1 MNGRT
6 IVVTGGAGF
15 VGSNLVD
22 SLLNDGQDV
31 IVFDSLARPG
41 SEWNLAWL
49 QTRYPRVQFVQGD
62 VRDSKT
68 VNKVI
73 GRADIIYHFA
83 AQVAVTT
90 SVTDPS
96 TDFEVNALGTFNI
109 LEAARLGNRR
119 PTLVLTSTNKVY
131 GGIENVVVAERQS
144 RYEFRDAPHGIP
156 ESQPLD
162 FHSPYGCSKGAA
174 DQYVHDYARIYDLPT
189 VVFRMSCIYGPRQ
202 FGNEDQGWLAHF
214 IIGAVLGKPLT
225 IYGDGKQVRDVL
237 FVEDLVKALRLAV
250 DRIDIT
256 AGKVYNIGGGPENAL
271 AVWHEFGPMLAELIP
286 RPVEVAFGDWRPGDQ
301 RCYVSDIR
309 KAGREFGWAP
319 HVDKKTGIRR
329 LHDWVT
335 SNRSLFEARD
345 AIVERRVVEGVA

>member
-15 VGSNLVD
+15 LGSNLVD
-22 SLLNDGQDV
+22 SLLHDGQDV

-49 QTRYPRVQFVQGD
+49 QTRYPGVQFVQGD

-131 GGIENVVVAERQS
+131 GGIE
-144 RYEFRDAPHGIP
+144 D
-156 ESQPLD
+156 
-162 FHSPYGCSKGAA
+162 
-174 DQYVHDYARIYDLPT
+174 
-189 VVFRMSCIYGPRQ
+189 
-202 FGNEDQGWLAHF
+202 
-214 IIGAVLGKPLT
+214 
-225 IYGDGKQVRDVL
+225 
-237 FVEDLVKALRLAV
+237 
-250 DRIDIT
+250 
-256 AGKVYNIGGGPENAL
+256 
-271 AVWHEFGPMLAELIP
+271 
-286 RPVEVAFGDWRPGDQ
+286 
-301 RCYVSDIR
+301 
-309 KAGREFGWAP
+309 
-319 HVDKKTGIRR
+319 
-329 LHDWVT
+329 
-335 SNRSLFEARD
+335 
-345 AIVERRVVEGVA
+345 